1 MSGHDGATGAVPAGS
16 QLWKVGSDVAS
27 LVNALKETLTLAVA
41 WVGAAVG
48 IFAGTYMLG
57 MLATGEDLSLCG
69 GGPTIVSGIAFVLP
83 TVVSITLAGAT
94 VLVGG
99 YWSLGLRRRPLRLV
113 MLAAVAG
120 LAVAAVSA
128 GAIVAPG
135 CGGGL
140 LGL

>member
-1 MSGHDGATGAVPAGS
+1 MNAVR
-16 QLWKVGSDVAS
+16 
-27 LVNALKETLTLAVA
+27 ETLTLAVA

-48 IFAGTYMLG
+48 IFAGTYILG

-69 GGPTIVSGIAFVLP
+69 GAPTIVSGVAFALP
-83 TVVSITLAGAT
+83 TIVSITIAGAT

-99 YWSLGLRRRPLRLV
+99 YWSLGLRRRPLRFLMLV
-113 MLAAVAG
+113 AVGGLALAAVSLG
-120 LAVAAVSA
+120 GIL
-128 GAIVAPG
+128 APG